1 LTAFS
6 DIEGEFTR
14 KRKHMTLSFLQNE
27 IIALLRR
34 KNAILLVHYY
44 QRPEVQEIADFLG
57 DSLALCLE
65 ASKTQAEVIVFA
77 GVHFMAESAAILCP
91 DKTVLIPR
99 PDAGCPLADT
109 VTPEA
114 LRKAKAGHPAAT
126 VVTYINSTAEIK
138 ALSDICCTSANARHV
153 VESIPMEKE
162 ILMVPDG
169 NLARYIARF
178 TNRRVIPWTGS
189 CPFHQALTPDEVRTR
204 KNAYPDALFIAHPEC
219 RPEVLDLA
227 DFIGSTAAMLR
238 YVQQSDC
245 SAFIVGTEVGILVR
259 MQKDNPGKTLV
270 PAADHLVCETMK
282 YTTLEDIHAALLSMK
297 PAVAIV
303 EEKRLAAL
311 ASLMKMLSLSEP
323 K

>member
-1 LTAFS
+1 
-6 DIEGEFTR
+6 
-14 KRKHMTLSFLQNE
+14 MTLSLLQNE

-109 VTPEA
+109 ITPEA
-114 LRKAKAGHPAAT
+114 LKKAKADHPAAT

-169 NLARYIARF
+169 NLARYTARF

-189 CPFHQALTPDEVRTR
+189 CPFHQALTPDEIRTR

-227 DFIGSTAAMLR
+227 DFVGSTAAMLR
-238 YVQQSDC
+238 YVQQSDHP
-245 SAFIVGTEVGILVR
+245 AFIVGTEVGILVR
-259 MQKDNPGKTLV
+259 MQKDNPGKVLV
-270 PAADHLVCETMK
+270 PAADHMVCETMK
-282 YTTLEDIHAALLSMK
+282 YTTLEDIHATLLNMK
-297 PAVAIV
+297 PVVAIA

-311 ASLMKMLSLSEP
+311 ASLKRMLSLSES

>member
-1 LTAFS
+1 
-6 DIEGEFTR
+6 
-14 KRKHMTLSFLQNE
+14 
-27 IIALLRR
+27 
-34 KNAILLVHYY
+34 
-44 QRPEVQEIADFLG
+44 
-57 DSLALCLE
+57 
-65 ASKTQAEVIVFA
+65 
-77 GVHFMAESAAILCP
+77 VHFMAESAAILCP

-109 VTPEA
+109 ITPEA
-114 LRKAKAGHPAAT
+114 LKEAKAGHPAAT

-138 ALSDICCTSANARHV
+138 ALSDICCTSANALHV

-169 NLARYIARF
+169 NLARYTARF
-178 TNRRVIPWTGS
+178 TNHRVIPWTGS
-189 CPFHQALTPDEVRTR
+189 CPFHQALTPDEVRAR

-227 DFIGSTAAMLR
+227 DFVGSTAAMLR

-245 SAFIVGTEVGILVR
+245 PAFIIGTEVGILVR
-259 MQKDNPGKTLV
+259 MQKDNPGKVLV

-282 YTTLEDIHAALLSMK
+282 YTTLEDIHAALLNMK
-297 PAVAIV
+297 PVVVIA

-311 ASLMKMLSLSEP
+311 ASLKRMLSLSES

>member
-1 LTAFS
+1 
-6 DIEGEFTR
+6 
-14 KRKHMTLSFLQNE
+14 MTLSPLQNE

-34 KNAILLVHYY
+34 QKAILLVHYY

-109 VTPEA
+109 ITLEA
-114 LRKAKAGHPAAT
+114 LKKAKADHPEAM

-138 ALSDICCTSANARHV
+138 ALSDICCTSANARQV
-153 VESIPMEKE
+153 VESLPEGKE

-169 NLARYIARF
+169 NLARYTARF
-178 TNRRVIPWTGS
+178 TDRRIIPWGGS
-189 CPFHQALTPDEVRTR
+189 CPVHHALTPEEVRSR
-204 KNAYPDALFIAHPEC
+204 ENEHPDALFIAHPEC
-219 RPEVLDLA
+219 QPEVLELA
-227 DFIGSTAAMLR
+227 DFVGSTAAMLR
-238 YVQQSDC
+238 YIRESDRQV
-245 SAFIVGTEVGILVR
+245 FIVGTEEGILVR
-259 MQKDNPGKTLV
+259 MGKDNPGKTLI
-270 PAADHLVCETMK
+270 PAADHLTCETMK
-282 YTTLEDIHAALLSMK
+282 YTTLENIHAALLNMK
-297 PAVAIV
+297 PVVTIS
-303 EEKRLAAL
+303 EKKRLAAL
-311 ASLMKMLSLSEP
+311 SSLKKMLALSEI